1 MTMTAPVGHPVL
13 AAIAERWSPK
23 SYEPRDL
30 DEADLCSLFEAAR
43 WAPSS
48 FNEQPWRFVV
58 VRREQAALFGRALE
72 GLVDANRAWA
82 CDASALVFA
91 IASLNL
97 ARNGRPNSKALYDL
111 GQAMAL
117 LSVEAAARGL
127 AVHQMGGILPESIAA
142 LCGVPEGFQVV
153 TAAAIGYPA
162 AEPEGGGAARSR
174 RPLRESVF
182 GATWGQPAEFL
193 G

>member
-13 AAIAERWSPK
+13 AAIAERWSPM
-23 SYEPRDL
+23 SYEPRGL
-30 DEADLCSLFEAAR
+30 DDADLCSLFEAAR

-48 FNEQPWRFVV
+48 YNEQPWRFVV
-58 VRREQAALFGRALE
+58 VRREQDARFGRALA

-82 CDASALVFA
+82 RDASALVFA

-97 ARNGRPNSKALYDL
+97 TRNGRPNTKALYDL

-117 LSVEAAARGL
+117 LSVEASARGL
-127 AVHQMGGILPESIAA
+127 AVHQMGGILPDSIAE

-182 GATWGQPAEFL
+182 GATWGRPAEFL